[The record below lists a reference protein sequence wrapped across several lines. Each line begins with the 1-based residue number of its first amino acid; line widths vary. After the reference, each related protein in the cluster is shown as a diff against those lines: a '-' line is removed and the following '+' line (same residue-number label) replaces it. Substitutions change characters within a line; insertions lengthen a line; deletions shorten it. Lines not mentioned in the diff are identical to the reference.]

1 MKEYTKTNLQAVEYW
16 LGIWKQSLLDN
27 DFGMMVEAEQKLS
40 YYQRKQKKNLT
51 TTQVGVGD

>member
-51 TTQVGVGD
+51 TT